1 MNQRKSLL
9 MIVVLLILGG
19 YIYLVEVPRVQKE
32 KEESQLV
39 LVERDEIV
47 EIALTYPDRALT
59 LKKNEAGK
67 WRITQPVEADADD
80 PTVNNL
86 ITSIIDAEIKR
97 ILDEVPQDLTVY
109 GLNAPGVKL
118 KLTLKDGKS
127 LPLVSLGKDTPVG
140 SSLYAQK
147 EGEQKILLL
156 QQILRSGL
164 TKEVKDLRDRTIL
177 AFTDEEVKKVEIRA
191 PNSEIVLQKA
201 DDGWKLEKPVAT
213 KADDAEVRTFLSNVR
228 SIRAQDFLE
237 DPLLEPKDFG
247 LAPPQLEVM
256 LTVGTD
262 NAQKTIQLGNEKT
275 NDNGGKTRYLK
286 RVGQEKPLFLV
297 GDWVLRDIGKTASD
311 FRDKT
316 VAQIA
321 PDQAAKVEVKRQD
334 GDTFTLTRG
343 ADNKWAIDKT
353 AEGTLREPA
362 LSQYVADLRELRGF
376 EIAAENPTDLS
387 SYGLDQPVVTVTV
400 SDKDGKKIAS
410 ILTGQKAEGETKKV
424 FAMAE
429 GGQTVFGLRDHV
441 FDRLN
446 KKPADFWEKPADKK
460 EAAAP
465 TPPDSPSDTKEQG
478 EESAPE

>member
-9 MIVVLLILGG
+9 MTVVLLLLGG
-19 YIYLVEVPRVQKE
+19 YIYFVEVPREQKE
-32 KEESQLV
+32 SEEKKLV
-39 LVERDEIV
+39 TLDKDAIS
-47 EIALTYPDRALT
+47 EIALIYPDRALT

-67 WRITQPVEADADD
+67 WRITQPVEADADE

-86 ITSIIDAEIKR
+86 ITTVIDAEIKR
-97 ILDEVPQDLTVY
+97 TLDEAPHDLTVY

-127 LPLVSLGKDTPVG
+127 LPLVLLGKDTPVG
-140 SSLYAQK
+140 SSIYAQK

-164 TKEVKDLRDRTIL
+164 TKEVKDVRDRTIL
-177 AFTDEEVKKVEIRA
+177 TFPDDEVSKVDIRA
-191 PNSEIVLQKA
+191 ADREIVLRKA
-201 DDGWKLEKPVAT
+201 DGGWKLEKPISA
-213 KADDAEVRTFLSNVR
+213 KADDTEVRTFLSNVR

-237 DPLLEPKDFG
+237 DPLLEPKEFG
-247 LAPPQLEVM
+247 LAPPQLEVT
-256 LTVGTD
+256 LTVGAD
-262 NAQKTIQLGNEKT
+262 NTQKTLQLGNEKS
-275 NDNGGKTRYLK
+275 DDKGGKTRYLK
-286 RVGQEKPLFLV
+286 RAGQEKPLFLV

-343 ADNKWAIDKT
+343 TDNKWTIDKT
-353 AEGTLREPA
+353 VEGTLREPA
-362 LSQYVADLRELRGF
+362 LSQFVADLRELRGF

-387 SYGLDQPVVTVTV
+387 SYGLDNPVVTISV
-400 SDKDGKKIAS
+400 SDKDGKKFAT

-424 FAMAE
+424 FAMTE

-441 FDRLN
+441 FDRIN
-446 KKPADFWEKPADKK
+446 KKPVDFWEKPADKK
-460 EAAAP
+460 EPADPAPAAS
-465 TPPDSPSDTKEQG
+465 TTETKEQD
-478 EESAPE
+478 EESGQE

>member
-9 MIVVLLILGG
+9 LTVVLLLLGG
-19 YIYLVEVPRVQKE
+19 YIYFVEVPREQKE
-32 KEESQLV
+32 SEEKKLV
-39 LVERDEIV
+39 TLDKDAIS
-47 EIALTYPDRALT
+47 EIALIYPDRALT

-67 WRITQPVEADADD
+67 WRITQPVEADADE

-86 ITSIIDAEIKR
+86 ITTVIDAEIKR
-97 ILDEVPQDLTVY
+97 TLDEAPHDLTVY

-127 LPLVSLGKDTPVG
+127 LPLVLLGKDTPVG
-140 SSLYAQK
+140 SSIYAQK

-164 TKEVKDLRDRTIL
+164 TKEVKDVRDRTIL
-177 AFTDEEVKKVEIRA
+177 TFPDDEVSKVDIRA
-191 PNSEIVLQKA
+191 ADQEIVLRKA
-201 DDGWKLEKPVAT
+201 DGGWKLEKPISA
-213 KADDAEVRTFLSNVR
+213 KADDTEVRTFLSNVR

-237 DPLLEPKDFG
+237 DPLLEPKEFG
-247 LAPPQLEVM
+247 LAPPQLEVT
-256 LTVGTD
+256 LTVGAD
-262 NAQKTIQLGNEKT
+262 NTQKTLQLGNEKS
-275 NDNGGKTRYLK
+275 DDKGGKTRYLK
-286 RVGQEKPLFLV
+286 RAGQEKPLFLV

-343 ADNKWAIDKT
+343 TDNKWTIDKT
-353 AEGTLREPA
+353 VEGTLREPA
-362 LSQYVADLRELRGF
+362 LSQFVADLRELRGF

-387 SYGLDQPVVTVTV
+387 SYGLDNPVVTISV
-400 SDKDGKKIAS
+400 SDKDGKKFAT

-424 FAMAE
+424 FAMTE

-441 FDRLN
+441 FDRIN
-446 KKPADFWEKPADKK
+446 KKPVDFWEKPADKK
-460 EAAAP
+460 EPADPAPAAS
-465 TPPDSPSDTKEQG
+465 TTETKEQD
-478 EESAPE
+478 EESGQE